1 MSDPNQPPADGQGGQ
16 PPQQPYGQ
24 QPSAQQ
30 PSDQQPYGS
39 APGQPAGAVPPQQPY
54 AAPAG
59 QPAGAVPPPQQYA
72 SAAAAPLDPAQDKQ
86 WASFAHLGGILWFLP
101 SLIIWLVFKDRG
113 QLTNQEAKEALN
125 WQITWIAVWV
135 VSQILGVIIGTFTF
149 GIGYLLFS
157 LLIPWVLY
165 IVNLV
170 FSILGF
176 VRVNSGGTYRY
187 PLNFRFIK

>member
-1 MSDPNQPPADGQGGQ
+1 MSDPNQPPADGQGEQ

-24 QPSAQQ
+24 QPSGA
-30 PSDQQPYGS
+30 
-39 APGQPAGAVPPQQPY
+39 APGQPGAVPPQPPY
-54 AAPAG
+54 GAPAG

-125 WQITWIAVWV
+125 WQITWILAWV